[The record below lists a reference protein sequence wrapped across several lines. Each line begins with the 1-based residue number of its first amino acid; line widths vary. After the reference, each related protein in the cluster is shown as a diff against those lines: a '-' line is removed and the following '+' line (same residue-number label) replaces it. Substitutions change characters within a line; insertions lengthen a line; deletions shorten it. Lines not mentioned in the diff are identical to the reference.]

1 MKKEYFLL
9 LTFIITVAV
18 QAQIK
23 STYNIGLL
31 LDNTTSE
38 VNSIL
43 NELEDE
49 ITAVV
54 GEDAL
59 VKFPETS
66 RLVNYFDSNIAL
78 NHYDKLAND
87 PAVDIII
94 AFGIVNNKVITKI
107 TNYVKPTI
115 LFGALSKEL
124 IDKEVFSLKKKNLTP
139 IWSSLSYTNDIKLL
153 KKLSNPSKIGVI
165 IEKTFTDNLPI
176 LNVFKVIE
184 SELNVD
190 IKLIAFNDVLDIT
203 SNLEGI
209 DAVYFAG
216 GFYLNDTEIKKLVSD
231 IKNVNINQVVFGNG
245 TDEILDLIVRVFCN
259 PNKDKIITLPP
270 TYGMYDVIAKTNGVE
285 NIEIPLKSDFSIDS
299 ERILGLKTSNIKIL
313 FLCSPNNPTGN
324 SFEINVLDNLI
335 KKFNGI
341 VVIDEAYID
350 FSSQKS
356 LINHIDKYENLII
369 TQTMSK
375 AYGMAGIRLGMGF
388 SNQKIINY
396 LNKIKPP
403 YNINVLTERKALEE
417 LNKIDEIKKNI
428 DFVLNQRKLLVSSLE
443 KLDFVEK
450 VYKSDANFLLV
461 KVDNADLRY
470 NQLSEKGI
478 IVRNRSNQP
487 LCQNCLRITIGT
499 KIENNSLIKTLNEL

>member
-1 MKKEYFLL
+1 M
-9 LTFIITVAV
+9 
-18 QAQIK
+18 
-23 STYNIGLL
+23 NI
-31 LDNTTSE
+31 DT
-38 VNSIL
+38 
-43 NELEDE
+43 
-49 ITAVV
+49 
-54 GEDAL
+54 L
-59 VKFPETS
+59 V
-66 RLVNYFDSNIAL
+66 R
-78 NHYDKLAND
+78 
-87 PAVDIII
+87 
-94 AFGIVNNKVITKI
+94 NN
-107 TNYVKPTI
+107 VKNMSSYSSARDDYSG
-115 LFGALSKEL
+115 GA
-124 IDKEVFSLKKKNLTP
+124 DKNLIYLDANESP
-139 IWSSLSYTNDIKLL
+139 FENGINRYPDNKHKNL
-153 KKLSNPSKIGVI
+153 KTVISKNRNI
-165 IEKTFTDNLPI
+165 
-176 LNVFKVIE
+176 NV
-184 SELNVD
+184 
-190 IKLIAFNDVLDIT
+190 
-203 SNLEGI
+203 
-209 DAVYFAG
+209 
-216 GFYLNDTEIKKLVSD
+216 
-231 IKNVNINQVVFGNG
+231 NQVVFGNG

-270 TYGMYDVIAKTNGVE
+270 TYGMYNVIAKTNGVE
-285 NIEIPLKSDFSIDS
+285 NIEIPLKSDFSIDTDK
-299 ERILGLKTSNIKIL
+299 ILDLKTSNIKIL

-324 SFEINVLDNLI
+324 SFEINILDNLI

-341 VVIDEAYID
+341 VVVDEAYID

-375 AYGMAGIRLGMGF
+375 AYGMAGIRLGVGF

-403 YNINVLTERKALEE
+403 YNINVLTERKVFEE